1 LQDTNYI
8 PVKDKALSNS
18 FAAHDISVTEVVHAI
33 DKLKPKVYSPDGIG
47 SIILKNNCKYL
58 SGPLTVL
65 FNKCLSEGVF
75 PNRLKLATITPVFK
89 NGNKDDFSNYR
100 PISVTPTLGILFEK
114 LIKTR
119 ILQFTTKYNII
130 NKQQF
135 GFQSK
140 KSTLDAL
147 TEVTAFIH
155 NGIDNSKPIIGAFL
169 DVSKAFDSVD
179 YNILFEV
186 LENYGFRGKIL
197 NLIKSYLSGRKQI
210 VKINNTL
217 SSPLPVTAGAPQGTV
232 LGPILFL
239 LYTNALFLQNSI
251 NDIKV
256 VSFADDTAVLVS
268 GCSWEDAGEKLE
280 KCLQNIHGFM
290 CRMKLKLNLDKTKF
304 ITFSASKKTQPIQ
317 ITIRIHKNDCERNHV
332 AVQYLSRPTA

>member
-1 LQDTNYI
+1 M
-8 PVKDKALSNS
+8 
-18 FAAHDISVTEVVHAI
+18 
-33 DKLKPKVYSPDGIG
+33 
-47 SIILKNNCKYL
+47 
-58 SGPLTVL
+58 L
-65 FNKCLSEGVF
+65 FNKCLSEGIF
-75 PNRLKLATITPVFK
+75 PNRLKLATNTPVFK

-100 PISVTPTLGILFEK
+100 PISVTPTVGTLFEK

-186 LENYGFRGKIL
+186 LENYGLGGK
-197 NLIKSYLSGRKQI
+197 Y
-210 VKINNTL
+210 
-217 SSPLPVTAGAPQGTV
+217 
-232 LGPILFL
+232 
-239 LYTNALFLQNSI
+239 
-251 NDIKV
+251 
-256 VSFADDTAVLVS
+256 
-268 GCSWEDAGEKLE
+268 
-280 KCLQNIHGFM
+280 
-290 CRMKLKLNLDKTKF
+290 
-304 ITFSASKKTQPIQ
+304 
-317 ITIRIHKNDCERNHV
+317 
-332 AVQYLSRPTA
+332 